1 MRTMTALLVMA
12 AAVFADS
19 GRDQVVRKLESTRVS
34 VDFDGAKL
42 SDVVGYLREVTG
54 LNFVLPARVM
64 ETQGDANVRLKA
76 KDLSVKSVLKLVLAP
91 RGLAATYRDGAV
103 VVLPRED
110 LLEATSTRMFDIR
123 SMMVKIQDF
132 GGPWMELARS
142 KAGIYLMCACFVLE
156 EPKSP
161 FFNEDLLVDLIRSNT
176 GGNSWQSNPNA
187 SIQIVGGKLM
197 VSQSPSVLREIER
210 FLGQLGQYQ

>member
-1 MRTMTALLVMA
+1 MRTMAALLVMA
-12 AAVFADS
+12 AAVFGDT
-19 GRDQVVRKLESTRVS
+19 GRDHAVRKLESTRVT
-34 VDFDGAKL
+34 VDFDHSKI
-42 SDVVGYLREVTG
+42 SDVLGYLREATG
-54 LNFVLPARVM
+54 LNFVLPHAVER
-64 ETQGDANVRLKA
+64 QADADVRLKA

-103 VVLPRED
+103 VILSRED

-142 KAGIYLMCACFVLE
+142 KAGLWLMCACFVLE

-161 FFNEDLLVDLIRSNT
+161 FFNEEMLVDLVRSNT
-176 GGNSWQSNPNA
+176 GGNSWQSNPNT
-187 SIQIVGGKLM
+187 SIQIVGGKLL
-197 VSQSPSVLREIER
+197 VSQSPSVLRDIES